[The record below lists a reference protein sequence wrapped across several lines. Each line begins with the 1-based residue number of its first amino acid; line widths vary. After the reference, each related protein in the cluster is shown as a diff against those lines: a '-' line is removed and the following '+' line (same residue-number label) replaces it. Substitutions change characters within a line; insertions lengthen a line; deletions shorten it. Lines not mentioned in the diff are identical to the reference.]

1 MDVNEE
7 RVKEAFSAYGDIMTC
22 RLDRLNF
29 IFGQIRIGYVV
40 YANATEA
47 KKLTYTLEKLKFDP
61 NKLEE
66 TDRNKAIELTGL
78 FEQDWIIN
86 HLFKPTWKKIPN

>member
-1 MDVNEE
+1 M
-7 RVKEAFSAYGDIMTC
+7 
-22 RLDRLNF
+22 
-29 IFGQIRIGYVV
+29 V

-66 TDRNKAIELTGL
+66 AERIKAIELTGL
-78 FEQDWIIN
+78 FE
-86 HLFKPTWKKIPN
+86 